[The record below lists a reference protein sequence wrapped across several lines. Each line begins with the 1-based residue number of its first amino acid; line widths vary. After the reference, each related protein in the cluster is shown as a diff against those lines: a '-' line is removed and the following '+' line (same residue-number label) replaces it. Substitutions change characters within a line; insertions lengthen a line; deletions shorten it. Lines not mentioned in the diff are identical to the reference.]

1 MTRDPNKTTQP
12 TQTQNPHHLQSHTA
26 RVVSHPFLPKLD
38 ATLWVARQAAT
49 TGREHGPFPHG
60 PFPHGPVPSRSSS
73 AICDTVSLRVER
85 QCSLD
90 LLGVPVQVMTK
101 STNTGQ
107 ETEGV
112 SSSMRAGKSWRD
124 LSEPGIVPPGFRVP
138 TFGQSMDS
146 LLAAQLM
153 KDALCEA
160 IQGGNVRLQ
169 EVLAPHP
176 CPRPAL
182 LRHTHAPRAPDPQP
196 GTHTHAPRAPDPQPG
211 SIAAGCAGRVGLSP
225 HRPAQAHTRSTRSR
239 PSAWVDRRRLR
250 RASASPRSN

>member
-1 MTRDPNKTTQP
+1 M
-12 TQTQNPHHLQSHTA
+12 
-26 RVVSHPFLPKLD
+26 
-38 ATLWVARQAAT
+38 
-49 TGREHGPFPHG
+49 
-60 PFPHGPVPSRSSS
+60 
-73 AICDTVSLRVER
+73 SLRVER

-124 LSEPGIVPPGFRVP
+124 LSEPGIVPPGFRLP

-182 LRHTHAPRAPDPQP
+182 LRHTHAPRAPDPQL
-196 GTHTHAPRAPDPQPG
+196 G
-211 SIAAGCAGRVGLSP
+211 SIAAGCAGR
-225 HRPAQAHTRSTRSR
+225 RPLPAATER
-239 PSAWVDRRRLR
+239 VDRVAVAAHPPNQEPPMPPTAPRALTSRVFARSAPQPTMDARL
-250 RASASPRSN
+250 AEWLQGP

>member
-1 MTRDPNKTTQP
+1 MNFAQP
-12 TQTQNPHHLQSHTA
+12 QVASTA
-26 RVVSHPFLPKLD
+26 RSL
-38 ATLWVARQAAT
+38 TARSLTAL
-49 TGREHGPFPHG
+49 FPH
-60 PFPHGPVPSRSSS
+60 FPLPRD
-73 AICDTVSLRVER
+73 DTVSLRVER
-85 QCSLD
+85 KCSLD

-101 STNTGQ
+101 SINTGQ

-112 SSSMRAGKSWRD
+112 SSSRRAGTGWRD

-146 LLAAQLM
+146 LLAVQLM

-160 IQGGNVRLQ
+160 IQGGSVRLQ

-225 HRPAQAHTRSTRSR
+225 HRPAWAHTRSTRSR